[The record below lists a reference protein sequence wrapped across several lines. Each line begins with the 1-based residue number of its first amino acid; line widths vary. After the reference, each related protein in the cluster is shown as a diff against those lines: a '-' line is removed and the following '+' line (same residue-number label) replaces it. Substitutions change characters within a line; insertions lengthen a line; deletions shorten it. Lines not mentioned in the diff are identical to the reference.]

1 MMTKSASTVSLSQLL
16 MMMLLLVNGGL
27 SLSEEQIGSI
37 TQILMSAL
45 TPQGA
50 LLPMAAP
57 GPATTPGDTVRGMQ
71 ELAQFLGVSVP
82 TACKLSQ
89 SGKFDEARL
98 NFGTKKFVW
107 DRAKLIEL
115 ARKEDGKGKA
125 RGAKK

>member
-1 MMTKSASTVSLSQLL
+1 MLKSTNATNKSTMDQLL
-16 MMMLLLVNGGL
+16 MMFVILVNGGL
-27 SLSEEQIGSI
+27 SLSEEQIASI
-37 TQILMSAL
+37 TQILMTAL
-45 TPQGA
+45 IPQGA

-57 GPATTPGDTVRGMQ
+57 GPATTPGNTVRGMQ

-115 ARKEDGKGKA
+115 ARMGDGTAG
-125 RGAKK
+125 GAKK